1 MKIITFINKVLRISH
16 GHSSHSKVSI
26 KNLTY
31 ELNNDLLPEKEKKS
45 FKKSLIL
52 IQISIVLNIIYYII
66 IILFYIILY

>member
-1 MKIITFINKVLRISH
+1 MLRIPRW
-16 GHSSHSKVSI
+16 HSSHPKVSI

-31 ELNNDLLPEKEKKS
+31 ELNDLLPEKEKKP

-66 IILFYIILY
+66 LSITYIKKKK